1 MLIFFLKKSLFC
13 GFVVLLSCCLG
24 VLWSCCLV
32 ALSFG
37 YFVVLLFDYLT
48 INQITKQPDNKLS
61 PPQRS
66 KL

>member
-1 MLIFFLKKSLFC
+1 MLIFFEKSLFC

-24 VLWSCCLV
+24 VLLFSCLV
-32 ALSFG
+32 VLSFG

>member
-13 GFVVLLSCCLG
+13 GFVVLLFGGLV
-24 VLWSCCLV
+24 VLLFS
-32 ALSFG
+32 